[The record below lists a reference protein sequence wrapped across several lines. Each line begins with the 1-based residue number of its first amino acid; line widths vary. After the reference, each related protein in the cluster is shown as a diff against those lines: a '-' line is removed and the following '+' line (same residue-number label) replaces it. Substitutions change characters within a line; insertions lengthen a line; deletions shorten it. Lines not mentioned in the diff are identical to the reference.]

1 VASPEIVTA
10 LAIAGD
16 LSFNPL
22 TDTLTNDQGEQVKLD
37 APTGVRGRNS
47 DNSLIRSM
55 LGWDYSMTLEEGL
68 TRTFK
73 WINQQVELSR
83 KQNQ

>member
-1 VASPEIVTA
+1 MVTINQMVDLVGKIASKSITRRH
-10 LAIAGD
+10 
-16 LSFNPL
+16 
-22 TDTLTNDQGEQVKLD
+22 KLD

-55 LGWDYSMTLEEGL
+55 LNWDYSMTLEEGL
-68 TRTFK
+68 IRTFK

-83 KQNQ
+83 KPNQ